1 MRKAR
6 SFRAPENYRW
16 IWTYDDQ
23 ELAAHLEELI
33 RDDGRIDMDE
43 LHISAQKEVIY
54 LEGALP
60 SEPQH
65 QMLNFLTDIAGIQE
79 IIDHLEIQG
88 SPGSCSD
95 RSKPADPQEI
105 AAANLHQHE
114 PYGGTDDINLTK
126 KKASVMSH
134 RKIHRLHRIAKIS
147 YHFARRAHG
156 DEQFWDLRI

>member
-65 QMLNFLTDIAGIQE
+65 QMLLNFLTDIAGIQE
-79 IIDHLEIQG
+79 IIDHLEIQRLAWERARTAP
-88 SPGSCSD
+88 SPRTHRRLPRPICTSTS
-95 RSKPADPQEI
+95 PT
-105 AAANLHQHE
+105 AAR
-114 PYGGTDDINLTK
+114 TILT
-126 KKASVMSH
+126 SP
-134 RKIHRLHRIAKIS
+134 
-147 YHFARRAHG
+147 RRRR
-156 DEQFWDLRI
+156 QL

>member
-33 RDDGRIDMDE
+33 RDDGRIDMHE
-43 LHISAQKEVIY
+43 LHISAQKGVIY
-54 LEGALP
+54 LEAALP

-79 IIDHLEIQG
+79 IIDHLEIQRLAWELLG
-88 SPGSCSD
+88 PLQARG
-95 RSKPADPQEI
+95 PQE
-105 AAANLHQHE
+105 HCRGQ
-114 PYGGTDDINLTK
+114 
-126 KKASVMSH
+126 
-134 RKIHRLHRIAKIS
+134 
-147 YHFARRAHG
+147 FAPARALRRHG
-156 DEQFWDLRI
+156 RY